1 MDLYSFKESEKI
13 RKKTKKALVRIIF
26 SRFFLVFVAIILE
39 VVLLFFLFDLLSS
52 NLHLWIIL
60 VFNFLITLIILNV
73 KNQKDTYKI
82 VWIIFIN
89 SLPGVG
95 VLFYLYYVIQKKF
108 NVGSRKLG
116 KIIYESKK
124 YNKDYFP
131 QVKNNIEI
139 SERNGILNYMYESA
153 GYYPYFDNKLTYF
166 SNGREYFDDVIKE
179 IKKAEKFIFIE
190 TFILSDGVIWQEMFK
205 ILKEKVEAGVE
216 VRIMYDGINTISS
229 FGIRYTKFLRE
240 NGIKAK
246 MFAKIIPLLSSNHN
260 NRDHRKIIIIDDK
273 IAYTGGINIADEYAN
288 IYKRFGVW
296 KDSAIK
302 VEGMAAMSFTIMFL
316 QIWSMTEDKNNQTE
330 YNRYLIEVKKNKIL
344 DRKEISENENEDFS
358 YIIPYADFPGDTENV
373 SEQLFKMMFNYAYKY
388 IYVMTPYLIHEE
400 SMLDAIVRAKKRG
413 VDVKIF
419 TPHIPDKK
427 LVFFVTRGN
436 YRDLLAN
443 GVEIYEFQKGFVH
456 SKVFLHDDK
465 RAVVGTANLDFRSLY
480 LHYEDGVYIY
490 NDNVIKDIK
499 DDFFNLIKYSKRI
512 INFDE
517 IPKYQRFLGGILKIF
532 APQF

>member
-1 MDLYSFKESEKI
+1 MYSIKESEKI
-13 RKKTKKALVRIIF
+13 RKKTKKALIRIVF
-26 SRFFLVFVAIILE
+26 SRFFLVLLAIILE
-39 VVLLFFLFDLLSS
+39 ILLLFFLFELVSS
-52 NLHLWIIL
+52 NINIWIIL
-60 VFNFLITLIILNV
+60 IFNFIVTILILNV
-73 KNQKDTYKI
+73 KNQKDTYKFTW
-82 VWIIFIN
+82 VIFIN
-89 SLPGVG
+89 ILPGVG
-95 VLFYLYYVIQKKF
+95 VLFYFYYVLQKRF

-131 QVKNNIEI
+131 QVKNKIEVQ
-139 SERNGILNYMYESA
+139 ERYGILNYMYNSA
-153 GYYPYFDNKLTYF
+153 GFYPYFDNKLTYF
-166 SNGREYFDDVIKE
+166 SNGRDYFTDVIKE
-179 IKKAEKFIFIE
+179 IKKANKFIFIE
-190 TFILSDGVIWQEMFK
+190 TFILSDGVIWRELFK
-205 ILKEKVEAGVE
+205 VLKEKAEAGVE

-240 NGIKAK
+240 NGINAK

-260 NRDHRKIIIIDDK
+260 NRDHRKIIVIDDK

-316 QIWSMTEDKNNQTE
+316 QIWYMTENKNNEYE
-330 YNRYLIEVKKNKIL
+330 YNRYLTEVKKNKIL
-344 DRKEISENENEDFS
+344 DRKNISENNKENFS
-358 YIIPYADFPGDTENV
+358 YIIPYTDYPGDAENV

-388 IYVMTPYLIHEE
+388 IYVMTPYLILEE
-400 SMLDAIVRAKKRG
+400 SMIDSIIRAKKRG

-427 LVFFVTRGN
+427 LIFFVTRSN
-436 YRDLLAN
+436 YRDLLDN
-443 GVEIYEFQKGFVH
+443 GVEIYEFEKGFVH
-456 SKVFLHDDK
+456 SKVFLLDDN

-490 NDNVIKDIK
+490 NDNVIYDIK
-499 DDFFNLIKYSKRI
+499 NDFFNLIKHSKRI
-512 INFDE
+512 KSFDE
-517 IPKYQRFLGGILKIF
+517 IPVYQKIIGGILKIF
-532 APQF
+532 ASQF